1 MSEHAWVLENLA
13 AYVAGGLAAEERERL
28 QQHVA
33 DCADCARALEEL
45 RAADAELEALFAP
58 VRPGPELEDR
68 SIAALRQGPPRRA
81 RRILRVSKAVLAL
94 AAGVLVVFL
103 GAAVY
108 ALDQERMLAF
118 PDTLFALEAG
128 ESASSDQIDSLSR
141 LILGANQDGLG
152 DSSVYR
158 LAHAGDEP
166 TRLDLAKMRGLK
178 DNFWADQSALG
189 KAPEE
194 ATATLQAA
202 VKKTQEAQARVD
214 VINGV
219 VREAGRKG
227 VMVSS
232 DDYAAAVRA
241 RDRSK
246 QEEAVIR
253 QRLESNKPGTG
264 GEPLNELGLYPPAL
278 ALVARDTGR
287 TQVKQTGGYLGGK
300 YFKPGDVLSAG
311 EGGNPRVYPVGD
323 LVLGR
328 AEVKQGDKSNLSDMS
343 RTETSESLAQKKAP
357 ATVLNMPAPATPA
370 PVNGRSEGNR
380 PAKAAGEPARIVAQ
394 EGPGKTGKTASPSE
408 PAGRKIIRSG
418 AIDFE
423 VDSFDN
429 AVAVITRLIAAAKG
443 GFIATVNSDKLSNG
457 KMRGAVVVRIPP
469 EKLDAFVLDLRK
481 ELASMGDLKGQR
493 IGSDDISKK
502 YTDLESQLR
511 AARTM
516 EERLLKIIKEGKGQV
531 KDLVLAEKE
540 LGNWRTKV
548 EELEGELRFYAHQVA
563 LSTLTINLTEK
574 EIRQAAVVTEI
585 ERVTTGIEV
594 EDVEKA
600 FRAAL
605 AAVAEA
611 NGRVTK
617 SDLKQHSAGQFNA
630 VLHFEVL
637 PDAAGTVRDR
647 LKQLGTVARLDIDRV
662 QQAEGGEMA
671 VKNGK
676 LKRGPT
682 QFLVS
687 LYNLVNVAPRETVV
701 LKVAAGDVAAAYRM
715 LRAAIE
721 KAQGRVTNAALNEQ
735 DQQNISAQLDF
746 DIRRA
751 GEETLQAALGGA
763 GEVLSRQVT
772 RQPAGE
778 NVTDAKV
785 QFNVVLVSART
796 IPPRETT
803 ALVVEVADVDQA
815 LAVLGAQ
822 VRDAGGR
829 GEAQQR
835 HQDPSGRITVQ
846 APYVVPLSAAPGLVA
861 RIRTIGRLREQ
872 RDTTNEQAPAGK
884 LVLARL
890 EVTWTNA
897 EQLVPGES
905 GLWAQLRRGLSF
917 SLRGLAVSAS
927 WLLVGVL
934 VVLPWV
940 LLVYFIIWLV
950 RRLWRT
956 SGTSTA
962 PVTPTSG
969 TP

>member
-13 AYVAGGLAAEERERL
+13 AYVAGGLTAEERERL

-33 DCADCARALEEL
+33 NCADCSRALEEL
-45 RAADAELEALFAP
+45 RAADAELEVLFAP

-68 SIAALRQGPPRRA
+68 SIGALRQRPPRRA
-81 RRILRVSKAVLAL
+81 RRVFRVSKAVLAL
-94 AAGVLVVFL
+94 AAGVLMVFL

-108 ALDQERMLAF
+108 ALDQEGMLSF
-118 PDTLFALEAG
+118 PDTLFAFEAG
-128 ESASSDQIDSLSR
+128 DRASREQTTPDFLSR
-141 LILGANQDGLG
+141 LIFGPDQDGATPLRG
-152 DSSVYR
+152 HEGIITLLDSTRSMDE
-158 LAHAGDEP
+158 LARQG
-166 TRLDLAKMRGLK
+166 LAKSRDLK
-178 DNFWADQSALG
+178 DKYWAEKPAGGSA
-189 KAPEE
+189 AEE
-194 ATATLQAA
+194 STAALQAA
-202 VKKTQEAQARVD
+202 VKKTQEAQARLD
-214 VINGV
+214 AME
-219 VREAGRKG
+219 RFMTEYL
-227 VMVSS
+227 
-232 DDYAAAVRA
+232 D
-241 RDRSK
+241 
-246 QEEAVIR
+246 
-253 QRLESNKPGTG
+253 G
-264 GEPLNELGLYPPAL
+264 G
-278 ALVARDTGR
+278 
-287 TQVKQTGGYLGGK
+287 
-300 YFKPGDVLSAG
+300 YFKPGDVLSSG
-311 EGGNPRVYPVGD
+311 QSRKPRVYPVGD
-323 LVLGR
+323 LVLPSAKPGNDMTGR
-328 AEVKQGDKSNLSDMS
+328 AEVKQGEKININNVSG
-343 RTETSESLAQKKAP
+343 TETFESLAEKKA
-357 ATVLNMPAPATPA
+357 AEALKLPAPTTPV
-370 PVNGRSEGNR
+370 PVNERSGGKR
-380 PAKAAGEPARIVAQ
+380 PAEAAGEPARIVAQ
-394 EGPGKTGKTASPSE
+394 EDPGKTGSPAPPPE

-423 VDSFDN
+423 IDSFDN

-443 GFIATVNSDKLSNG
+443 GFIATVNNEKLPNG
-457 KMRGAVVVRIPP
+457 KVRGAVVVRIPP

-481 ELASMGDLKGQR
+481 ELARTGDLKGQR
-493 IGSDDISKK
+493 IGSLDISKK

-531 KDLVLAEKE
+531 KDLVLAEQE
-540 LGNWRTKV
+540 LGKWRTKV
-548 EELEGELRFYAHQVA
+548 EELEGELRFLAHQVA

-574 EIRQAAVVTEI
+574 EIRQAAVVTES

-630 VLHFEVL
+630 VLHFEV
-637 PDAAGTVRDR
+637 PADAAGTVRDR

-662 QQAEGGEMA
+662 QQAEGGELA

-682 QFLVS
+682 QFVVS

-701 LKVAAGDVAAAYRM
+701 IKVAAGDVAAAYRT
-715 LRAAIE
+715 LRAAVE

-751 GEETLQAALGGA
+751 AEEALQTALAGA

-772 RQPAGE
+772 RLPAGE

-803 ALVVEVADVDQA
+803 ALVVEVADVDAA
-815 LAVLGAQ
+815 LAVLAAQ
-822 VRDAGGR
+822 VREAGGR
-829 GEAQQR
+829 TQATQR
-835 HQDPSGRITVQ
+835 HQDPSGRVTVQ
-846 APYVVPLSAAPGLVA
+846 APYLVPLAAAPGLIA
-861 RIRTIGRLREQ
+861 KIRTKGRVCEQ
-872 RDTTNEQAPAGK
+872 RDSTNEQAPAGK
-884 LVLARL
+884 LALARL

-897 EQLVPGES
+897 EQLVPREA
-905 GLWAQLRRGLSF
+905 GLWAQLWRGLSF

-927 WLLVGVL
+927 WLIVGVL
-934 VVLPWV
+934 VVLPWI
-940 LLVYFIIWLV
+940 LLVYFIVWLV

-956 SGTSTA
+956 RGTSAA
-962 PVTPTSG
+962 PVPPTSG
-969 TP
+969 PS